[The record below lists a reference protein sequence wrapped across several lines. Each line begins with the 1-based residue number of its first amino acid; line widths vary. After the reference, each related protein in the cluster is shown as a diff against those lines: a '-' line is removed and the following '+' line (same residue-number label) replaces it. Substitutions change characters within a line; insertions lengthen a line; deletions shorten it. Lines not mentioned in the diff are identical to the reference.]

1 MEASWAPNG
10 KVRLELP
17 LSNFLLLNWALW
29 TTGAALEWDE
39 KWFREL
45 TGLSPAQVRALNDE
59 LTIVR
64 LALEGSPRFISAVT
78 GELRPPLEPS
88 KTGTAAWDDLP
99 DIEAENLPGRMV
111 VVTLPLE
118 KLAVIS
124 ELFEASLVYVAPY
137 RSAPEE
143 RNFGMR
149 FQASTK
155 EFEELRDEFRLL
167 CRELRLKLRAPESDD
182 KETSRPL
189 LPGPLFTEVPRRG
202 ILRSSAE
209 PRTAARVRS
218 AGCRS

>member
-1 MEASWAPNG
+1 MAECLEMEASWAPNG
-10 KVRLELP
+10 KVRLVLP

-64 LALEGSPRFISAVT
+64 FALDGSLRFISAVS

-88 KTGTAAWDDLP
+88 KTGVAAWDDLP
-99 DIEAENLPGRMV
+99 KIQAENLPGSMV
-111 VVTLPLE
+111 ALTLALE
-118 KLAVIS
+118 KLAVFP
-124 ELFEASLVYVAPY
+124 ELLEASLVYVAPY

-143 RNFGMR
+143 RNFRMR

-155 EFEELRDEFRLL
+155 EFEELRDEFRHL
-167 CRELRLKLRAPESDD
+167 CRELRLKLRAPQTDD
-182 KETSRPL
+182 K
-189 LPGPLFTEVPRRG
+189 RRAS
-202 ILRSSAE
+202 LS
-209 PRTAARVRS
+209 PRTPIHRS
-218 AGCRS
+218 AWKRNSANFAMTEF

>member
-1 MEASWAPNG
+1 MAECLDMEASWAPNG
-10 KVRLELP
+10 KVRLVLP

-45 TGLSPAQVRALNDE
+45 TGLSLTHVRALNDE

-111 VVTLPLE
+111 LVTLPLE
-118 KLAVIS
+118 KLAVFS

-182 KETSRPL
+182 KETSKP
-189 LPGPLFTEVPRRG
+189 
-202 ILRSSAE
+202 
-209 PRTAARVRS
+209 
-218 AGCRS
+218 

>member
-1 MEASWAPNG
+1 MAECLEMEASWAPNG
-10 KVRLELP
+10 RVRLVLP

-64 LALEGSPRFISAVT
+64 FALEGSLRFISAVS

-88 KTGTAAWDDLP
+88 KTGIAAWDDLP
-99 DIEAENLPGRMV
+99 KIEAENLPGSMV
-111 VVTLPLE
+111 VLTLALE
-118 KLAVIS
+118 KLAVFP
-124 ELFEASLVYVAPY
+124 ELLEASLVYVAPY

-143 RNFGMR
+143 RNFRMR

-167 CRELRLKLRAPESDD
+167 ARELRLELRAPESDD
-182 KETSRPL
+182 KEPSR
-189 LPGPLFTEVPRRG
+189 
-202 ILRSSAE
+202 RS
-209 PRTAARVRS
+209 
-218 AGCRS
+218 

>member
-1 MEASWAPNG
+1 MAECLEMEASWAPNG
-10 KVRLELP
+10 KVSLVLP

-29 TTGAALEWDE
+29 TTGTALEWDE

-45 TGLSPAQVRALNDE
+45 TGLSPAQVRGLNDE

-64 LALEGSPRFISAVT
+64 LELEGSPRFISAVS
-78 GELRPPLEPS
+78 GEPIPPLEPS

-99 DIEAENLPGRMV
+99 KIEAENLPGRMV

-118 KLAVIS
+118 KLAVFP
-124 ELFEASLVYVAPY
+124 ELLEASLVYVAPY

-143 RNFGMR
+143 RNFRMR

-167 CRELRLKLRAPESDD
+167 GRELRLKLRAPESDD
-182 KETSRPL
+182 KETSKP
-189 LPGPLFTEVPRRG
+189 
-202 ILRSSAE
+202 
-209 PRTAARVRS
+209 
-218 AGCRS
+218 